1 MLSITELLLRLVCA
15 FFALL
20 ILTRIMGRK
29 EMRQL
34 TFFNFISGIA
44 IGSIAANL
52 IASDTFSLLN
62 GMTALVVWSALT
74 ILFGLVD
81 LHSRKAR
88 HLMEGNPILL
98 IHQGEIMEDGLRRV
112 RLDVEALKG
121 MLRQKN
127 AFAVSEVAFA
137 VLETD
142 GSLSVMKKKDA
153 ERAAG
158 PTKFPILPTEIISD
172 GRWNAANMDK
182 LDLSREEVLR
192 DMKNAGLQ
200 QVSDVFYAEV
210 EQDGSLYFSRKQ

>member
-1 MLSITELLLRLVCA
+1 MSITELLLRLVCA